1 MKKLNIIKPINF
13 LSCIK
18 VVKDILTFGGIKIVK
33 DKFYRYESHTFLEDV
48 NINNLL
54 VSNKIF
60 SGEEKL

>member
-1 MKKLNIIKPINF
+1 M
-13 LSCIK
+13 
-18 VVKDILTFGGIKIVK
+18 VKDILTFGGIKIVK
-33 DKFYRYESHTFLEDV
+33 DKFYRYKSHTFLEDV

>member
-1 MKKLNIIKPINF
+1 M

-18 VVKDILTFGGIKIVK
+18 MVKDFLTFGGIKIVK
-33 DKFYRYESHTFLEDV
+33 DKFYHNKSHTFLEDV